1 MIGRALWL
9 WTRWKIRRQQPHSIL
24 ALQEERARA
33 VRSHKRRSDI
43 DRALREERTQRL
55 RQQFGRA
62 A

>member
-1 MIGRALWL
+1 MIGHALWL
-9 WTRWKIRRQQPHSIL
+9 WTLWRIRRQQPASII
-24 ALQEERARA
+24 ARQDERARA